1 MYSIGSWWMWLG
13 FFVFILVVLAFDI
26 FFLDRRKLHKVSA
39 REALGWVMLWAACA
53 VGFGLLLWW
62 YLSGTQGLV
71 VANQKAL
78 EFFTGYV
85 IEQTL
90 SVDNMFVFVM
100 IFSYFSVPA
109 EYQRR
114 VLLYGVLSAVIFRLL
129 VILGGTWL
137 VTEFHWVLY
146 IFGCFLVLTG
156 IKMLFP
162 EEAEKDFSKNFII
175 CWVRRHF
182 HVTEQYHEE
191 KFFIRQN
198 KLWYLTPLFLVLI
211 LIEMSD
217 LIFAMDSIPA
227 IFAITN
233 DPFIVFTSNM
243 FAIMGLRAL
252 YFLLAD
258 MAVRF
263 HLLKYGIALV
273 LVFVGAKMLLAPWV
287 SISIVLALSVVVAI
301 LVTTVILSMLNRK
314 RGKI

>member
-13 FFVFILVVLAFDI
+13 FFAFIIFVLACDI
-26 FFLDRRKLHKVSA
+26 FFLARHKTHKVSA
-39 REALGWVMLWAACA
+39 REALGWVTLWASCA
-53 VGFGLLLWW
+53 IIFGLLLWW
-62 YLSGTQGLV
+62 YLTNTQGSII
-71 VANQKAL
+71 ANQKTL
-78 EFFTGYV
+78 EFFTGYI

-114 VLLYGVLSAVIFRLL
+114 VLLYGVLSAVVFRLL

-137 VTEFHWVLY
+137 VTQFHWVLY
-146 IFGCFLVLTG
+146 VFGFFLVLTG

-162 EEAEKDFSKNFII
+162 EEKKDFSQNTIL
-175 CWVRRHF
+175 CWIRRHF
-182 HVTEQYHEE
+182 RVTDHYREE
-191 KFFIRQN
+191 NFFIKQN
-198 KLWYLTPLFLVLI
+198 KFWYITPLFLVLV
-211 LIEMSD
+211 LIEISD

-227 IFAITN
+227 IFAVTN
-233 DPFIVFTSNM
+233 DPFIVFTSNI

-258 MAVRF
+258 MATRF

-273 LVFVGAKMLLAPWV
+273 LVFIGVKMLLAYWFN
-287 SISIVLALSVVVAI
+287 ISILLALCVVVAI
-301 LVTTVILSMLNRK
+301 LVTTIMLSVLNRR
-314 RGKI
+314 RGKV